1 MCSDKVIV
9 IKDVSK
15 CFRVYKKP
23 IDRLKQWLFGFR
35 SKYFRE
41 IWALQGVNL
50 SISKGETVGIIG
62 RNGSGKSTLL
72 EIIADTN
79 CQTSGSVEVKGRI
92 SALLELGAGFN
103 PEFTGRENI
112 YINAVIIGIS
122 EKEIEQRF
130 QSIVDYSE
138 LEAYIDQPIKTYSSG
153 MYVRLAFA
161 VAIHMDPDIL
171 IVDEALSVGDIRF
184 QRKCFRKFEEL
195 RKQGKTTIFVTH
207 ATDLVVN
214 HCDRAIFI
222 DDGKILADGK
232 PRDVVNAYLDFLFGL
247 GNGGLSTQ
255 SAKNC
260 DGRPEI
266 LSVAG
271 WQVEGDVQSYLS
283 FDANIDNCL
292 KRNSYNQTEYRWGN
306 GEAKI
311 IDYLLV
317 QNEHGD
323 ATVFQQGQ
331 RLDIYMVVK
340 FVNPVEAPIYGIT
353 VKTVEGVTV
362 YGSNNR
368 LQEVNIATPD
378 KSGLVSVRMQMKLNL
393 IAGDYFI
400 SLGVARDDIE
410 LDHAPL
416 DRRYDLI
423 HLKVDDSGR
432 SFGIAELESQFSEVA
447 IRVD

>member
-9 IKDVSK
+9 VKGVSK

-23 IDRLKQWLFGFR
+23 IHLLKQWLFGFR
-35 SKYFRE
+35 GKYFKE
-41 IWALQGVNL
+41 VWALQDVSL
-50 SISKGETVGIIG
+50 SIANGETVGIIG

-79 CQTSGSVEVKGRI
+79 RQTSGSVEVEGRI

-112 YINAVIIGIS
+112 YINAVIMGIS
-122 EKEIEQRF
+122 EKEIEHRF

-195 RKQGKTTIFVTH
+195 QKQGKTTIFVTH

-214 HCDRAIFI
+214 HCDRAVFI
-222 DDGKILADGK
+222 DSGRILADGK
-232 PRDVVNAYLDFLFGL
+232 PRDVVNAYLDFLFGS
-247 GNGGLSTQ
+247 GNGGVVEQSTE
-255 SAKNC
+255 SCK
-260 DGRPEI
+260 EKHKI
-266 LSVAG
+266 FSEAG
-271 WQVEGDVQSYLS
+271 WQVKGSVQSYLS
-283 FDANIDNCL
+283 FDVNSDNCVN
-292 KRNSYNQTEYRWGN
+292 RNSYNQTEYRWGN

-317 QNEHGD
+317 QNEKGD
-323 ATVFQQGQ
+323 ATVFKQGQ
-331 RLDIYMVVK
+331 QLDVYMVVS

-353 VKTVEGVTV
+353 IKTVDGVTV

-368 LQEVNIATPD
+368 LQGVNARALD

-410 LDHAPL
+410 FDNAPL

-423 HLKVDDSGR
+423 HLRVDDNGR
-432 SFGIAELESQFSEVA
+432 SFGIAELESQFSEESA
-447 IRVD
+447 RVE